1 MRTVAVVTGATGQGG
16 SYLCE
21 LLLEKDY
28 YVKCL
33 VRRST
38 YPIESSHLRGH
49 LGEVSLYEGD
59 VLDQSS
65 IFKILSDCQQFDRI
79 EVYNLAAQ
87 SHAGTSFD
95 CPKFTFE
102 VNTLS
107 ILNILETVRQ
117 LGMQNKCKIFQP
129 SSSEMFGDTPEN
141 PQNESTLFNPKSL
154 YGVSKLAAHYLIK
167 NYREMYGLYASSG
180 IMFNHESPRRSDKF
194 VTQKI
199 IKGLKSGKCFSI
211 GNLESRRDWGHA
223 KDYVRGI
230 WMILQYKKS
239 EDFVLSTGKNHSIED
254 FLKKVFKLV
263 NLNWKDFV
271 TTNNKHYL
279 RPSEV
284 RSLQGDSSKARKLLK
299 WKPKY
304 NLDVLCKDML
314 ISDLKLHGMTLD
326 EAKQI
331 AKKLKKK

>member
-38 YPIESSHLRGH
+38 YPIESSHLREH

-154 YGVSKLAAHYLIK
+154 YGVSKLSAHYLIK
-167 NYREMYGLYASSG
+167 NYREMYGLYACSG

-223 KDYVRGI
+223 KDYVEAM
-230 WMILQYKKS
+230 WVALQQDKADDY
-239 EDFVLSTGKNHSIED
+239 VISTGTSYSVRDFIEIAVKILGKEITWSGEKENEIGMIDGEVVIKVSKEFYRPYVTGLLVGDPSKIESLGWKRKFDLDGLIED
-254 FLKKVFKLV
+254 MIK
-263 NLNWKDFV
+263 
-271 TTNNKHYL
+271 
-279 RPSEV
+279 
-284 RSLQGDSSKARKLLK
+284 G
-299 WKPKY
+299 
-304 NLDVLCKDML
+304 
-314 ISDLKLHGMTLD
+314 
-326 EAKQI
+326 
-331 AKKLKKK
+331 